1 MNIYNSSNSLTLN
14 TNTQKLN
21 SGANENNIDLRSL
34 KKRRKSVSFSDVNV
48 VNVENW
54 KSFNTD
60 ISKDNEYMKLRQEIL
75 EHQKRQK
82 ERGLCGCDCS
92 LF

>member
-1 MNIYNSSNSLTLN
+1 MNPYNSSNSLTLN
-14 TNTQKLN
+14 TNIEKLN
-21 SGANENNIDLRSL
+21 NGTNENNIGLRSL
-34 KKRRKSVSFSDVNV
+34 KKRRKSVSFSDINV

-54 KSFNTD
+54 KSYNTD

-75 EHQKRQK
+75 EHQKLQK
-82 ERGLCGCDCS
+82 EKGLCGCDCS